1 MQHVTEWITQP
12 RRESPE
18 PVPSGSAEPQSERAM
33 ARLWIRMTRIYGHR
47 WTSSFGETDDG
58 TWAKGLRGLSGEQ
71 IALGLSRCVVSG
83 EAWPPTLPEFR
94 ALCTPTAEDLGLPPR
109 DAAYREAAM
118 ADRDHLWSHPAVYA
132 AAQAVGLFEMRTLP
146 ESKSRPLFERA
157 YEIVTRRALAGEQ
170 FDAPLPK
177 ALEKIS
183 TPARPEVAAAA
194 LIAMRALLRQ

>member
-1 MQHVTEWITQP
+1 MQHVTKWITQP

-94 ALCTPTAEDLGLPPR
+94 ALCTSTAEDLGLPPPGR
-109 DAAYREAAM
+109 R
-118 ADRDHLWSHPAVYA
+118 
-132 AAQAVGLFEMRTLP
+132 LP
-146 ESKSRPLFERA
+146 RSCDGGSRPPMEPPRGLCGREGGGS
-157 YEIVTRRALAGEQ
+157 L
-170 FDAPLPK
+170 
-177 ALEKIS
+177 
-183 TPARPEVAAAA
+183 
-194 LIAMRALLRQ
+194 